1 MKTRTWI
8 VILGIVLLS
17 CLGLSLF
24 FLSGNDTATHAR
36 IVSDGQLIET
46 VDLRLP
52 REITVETEKGGV
64 NVITVRD
71 GEIAVTQA
79 NCPDHYCMHR
89 GFCSGGAQIVCLPN
103 GLVISF
109 LSQEQDVD
117 MVVG

>member
-1 MKTRTWI
+1 MNTRTWI
-8 VILGIVLLS
+8 LILAVVLVF
-17 CLGLSLF
+17 CLGLSVF
-24 FLSGNDTATHAR
+24 ILSGDNTATHAR
-36 IVSDGQLIET
+36 IVSNGEVIET
-46 VDLRLP
+46 VDLRLL
-52 REITVETEKGGV
+52 RELTVETENGGL

-71 GEIAVTQA
+71 GQIAVTEA

-89 GFCSGGAQIVCLPN
+89 GWCSGGTQIVCLPN

>member
-1 MKTRTWI
+1 MKTGTWI
-8 VILGIVLLS
+8 LILAVVLVS
-17 CLGLSLF
+17 CLGLSAF
-24 FLSGNDTATHAR
+24 FLLGGDTATHAR
-36 IVSDGQLIET
+36 IVSNGEIIET
-46 VDLRLP
+46 VDLRIP
-52 REITVETEKGGV
+52 REITVETETGGF

-71 GEIAVTQA
+71 GQIAVTQA

-89 GFCSGGAQIVCLPN
+89 GFCSSGAQIVCLPN